1 MKNYSLKFAVLLFA
15 FAILTGF
22 VSKNQHSSIIDNPE
36 GEICGKT
43 IKYTAEKINTPDGKE
58 ISVLTEITINPS
70 DKTILLESVSS
81 DDEKAS
87 FYTKIES
94 SDCSFDKKLSSGKA
108 IYTGYIEQK
117 DGTKTPAK
125 VILEATKGK
134 VTLTSYDEADK
145 KALVLNFTKWEILE

>member
-1 MKNYSLKFAVLLFA
+1 MKNYSLKLTVLLFV

-22 VSKNQHSSIIDNPE
+22 VSKNQQTLIIDSQKT
-36 GEICGKT
+36 EICEKT
-43 IKYTAEKINTPDGKE
+43 IKYTAEKINVPDGKE
-58 ISVLTEITINPS
+58 ISALTEITINPS
-70 DKTILLESVSS
+70 DKTILLESISS
-81 DDEKAS
+81 DDEKTS
-87 FYTKIES
+87 FYTKIEN

-108 IYTGYIEQK
+108 IYKGYIEQK

-145 KALVLNFTKWEILE
+145 KALALNFTKWEILE